1 MIYFIHKLDQ
11 KSISNYTARYSIK
24 RTTYDAIV
32 IEVFKKSIRAYKLK
46 EKTKLQIQT
55 TKISFDLDRGKIVD
69 CYQKWLNINC

>member
-32 IEVFKKSIRAYKLK
+32 IEVFKKINQS
-46 EKTKLQIQT
+46 IQT
-55 TKISFDLDRGKIVD
+55 KGKKNKASNTD
-69 CYQKWLNINC
+69 D

>member
-46 EKTKLQIQT
+46 EKKNKASNT
-55 TKISFDLDRGKIVD
+55 DD
-69 CYQKWLNINC
+69 